1 MKSIEQLKKENSKM
15 IREINDLKIQIKKLK
30 ADNKDLSQMS
40 RAIYNDED
48 VSRYRQMALKH
59 SAENRE
65 LKERVQKLE
74 KDCKE
79 KQSTI
84 NQLIM
89 MCKVKTK

>member
-30 ADNKDLSQMS
+30 DDNKDLLKRS
-40 RAIYNDED
+40 RSIYNDED
-48 VSRYRQMALKH
+48 VSRYRDMALTH
-59 SAENRE
+59 SKKNRE
-65 LKERVQKLE
+65 LTERVQKLE

-84 NQLIM
+84 NQLVM
-89 MCKVKTK
+89 MCKVKK